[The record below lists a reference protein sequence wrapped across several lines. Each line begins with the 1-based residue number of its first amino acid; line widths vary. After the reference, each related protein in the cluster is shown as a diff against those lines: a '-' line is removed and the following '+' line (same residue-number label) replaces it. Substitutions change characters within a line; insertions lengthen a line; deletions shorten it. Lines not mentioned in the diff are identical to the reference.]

1 MKIFVKKEK
10 EASPKK
16 AVSIK
21 EEAQRLQAQVKID
34 IQRDRNLKQQ
44 LEIIGL
50 TLEDLAIAK
59 AIQPHIVQNIDKIYT
74 PVYNLPFQG
83 IKKVVDMA
91 AIGIDLKGGHQHLAS
106 LFGGVIDDRY
116 AEIRY
121 GLSKFYL
128 KSGVEV
134 RWYLCALQAI
144 ADNVLDVL
152 SEVYKGDYESYVLAS
167 KVTGKVFN
175 LEHQL
180 SLSSLQ
186 ELQNEAIAAKEIQ
199 AKQSVKS
206 SIGEITEELAAMSEE
221 VGASVTDTVVRSEM
235 IMADLSEGL
244 QSSIMTSEVSE
255 TGREQLGKVI
265 DQMFSLNESVSHIS
279 TSIGSLEKNS
289 REIGDIMA
297 VITSIAG
304 QTNLLAL
311 NAAIEA
317 ARAGEHGRGF
327 SVVASEVR
335 KLAEQT
341 SLYSSHIAE
350 LVLSTTQQIEN
361 VVGQINEIHSKT
373 EFANQNVQETAKSF
387 DAILSA
393 SLASKEQNERS
404 NKEMSS
410 FTLTLKEIGEADM
423 KVAQLAD
430 ELNRTMQEY

>member
-1 MKIFVKKEK
+1 MKLFAKKEK
-10 EASPKK
+10 AASSKK
-16 AVSIK
+16 AASVR
-21 EEAQRLQAQVKID
+21 EEAQKLQDQVKVD

-44 LEIIGL
+44 LEIIGF
-50 TLEDLAIAK
+50 TQEDLAIAK
-59 AIQPHIVQNIDKIYT
+59 ALQPHIIANMDRIYT
-74 PVYNLPFQG
+74 PVYNNPFPG
-83 IKKVVDMA
+83 TKKVVDMT
-91 AIGIDLKGGHQHLAS
+91 AIGIDIKGSYQHLAS
-106 LFGGVIDDRY
+106 LFSGNIDDRY

-144 ADNVLDVL
+144 TDNVLDVL

-180 SLSSLQ
+180 SLSAMQ

-199 AKQSVKS
+199 AKQNVKS
-206 SIGEITEELAAMSEE
+206 TIGGITEELAAMSEE
-221 VGASVTDTVVRSEM
+221 VGASVADTVVRSEM
-235 IMADLSEGL
+235 IMSDLNEGL
-244 QSSIMTSEVSE
+244 QSSIVTSEASE
-255 TGREQLGKVI
+255 TGREQLDKVI
-265 DQMFSLNESVSHIS
+265 DQMISLNESVSHIS
-279 TSIGSLEKNS
+279 TNIVSLEKNS
-289 REIGDIMA
+289 QEIGDIMA
-297 VITSIAG
+297 DITSIAG

-341 SLYSSHIAE
+341 SLYSNHISE
-350 LVLSTTQQIEN
+350 LVLSTTHQIEN
-361 VVGQINEIHSKT
+361 VVEQINEIHSKT
-373 EFANQNVQETAKSF
+373 ESANENVQDTVKSF
-387 DAILSA
+387 DAILAA
-393 SLASKEQNERS
+393 SLTSKEQNERS

-410 FTLTLKEIGEADM
+410 FALTLKEIGEADM
-423 KVAQLAD
+423 KVAELAD
-430 ELNRTMQEY
+430 ELNRTMHEF